1 MTSAQV
7 VETSVANNSPS
18 QDSSQ
23 ADDHFQSIIYTFLL
37 ISVVGV
43 TMLILLKLL
52 DTLWPPSQ
60 VLTSLNEL
68 LAGQPAVQQVMLD
81 FERALCLSL
90 NTSGVEKS

>member
-52 DTLWPPSQ
+52 DTL
-60 VLTSLNEL
+60 
-68 LAGQPAVQQVMLD
+68 
-81 FERALCLSL
+81 
-90 NTSGVEKS
+90 